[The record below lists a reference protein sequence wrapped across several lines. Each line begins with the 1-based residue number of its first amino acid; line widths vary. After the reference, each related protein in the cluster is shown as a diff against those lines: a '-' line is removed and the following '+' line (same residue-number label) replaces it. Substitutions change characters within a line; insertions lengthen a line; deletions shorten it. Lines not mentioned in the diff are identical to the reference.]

1 MTNEKYLDESDQWIQ
16 KGVLKATK
24 GSETIHNLH
33 RQDPCES
40 WILISWSVIKHSEDS
55 DQI

>member
-40 WILISWSVIKHSEDS
+40 
-55 DQI
+55 